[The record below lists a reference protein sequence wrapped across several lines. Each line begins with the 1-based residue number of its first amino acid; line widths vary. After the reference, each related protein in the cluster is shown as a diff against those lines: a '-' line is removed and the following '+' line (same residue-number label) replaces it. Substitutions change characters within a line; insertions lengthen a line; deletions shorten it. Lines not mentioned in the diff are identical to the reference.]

1 VPRSWSEAE
10 LVDQLRA
17 GDERAFTEIVDR
29 YHQQLIRVAAAFVST
44 PEAAEDAAQE
54 TWVALIKGIERF
66 EGRSSLRSW
75 LFQVCVNRARSI
87 GTREH
92 RTVPVEQ
99 IGPAV
104 DAAAFTSAGAWTSP
118 PAPWPIDISE
128 LRRDAATAER
138 IRESIRRLPELQRTV
153 VTLRDV
159 DGLTAVEICR
169 ILSITA
175 SNQRV
180 LLHRGREHIRRD
192 LAKAVT
198 R

>member
-1 VPRSWSEAE
+1 
-10 LVDQLRA
+10 LRA
-17 GDERAFTEIVDR
+17 GDERAFTDIVDR
-29 YHQQLIRVAAAFVST
+29 YHQQLIRLASAFVST

-54 TWVALIKGIERF
+54 TWIALIKGIERF

-87 GTREH
+87 GSREH

-104 DAAAFTSAGAWTSP
+104 DAAAFTSTGAWTSP
-118 PAPWPIDISE
+118 PAPWPNDISE
-128 LRRDAATAER
+128 LRQDAVTAER
-138 IRESIRRLPELQRTV
+138 IRESIRRLPGLQRTV

-159 DGLTAVEICR
+159 DGLPADEICR

-192 LAKAVT
+192 IAKAVT